1 MLCAGK
7 TGKEVRYASI
17 SLPRRGRR
25 PWHAQ
30 KLLITR
36 CGRLSTQATRLSGRR
51 GRGVFLAL
59 QLHLWT
65 VRETRHFGVGTVFR
79 PPGVRG
85 GDVDAGH
92 AAARQLSM
100 QAVWSAG
107 RADAHAAAL
116 APMVAGRFSVHGV
129 LAGRA

>member
-65 VRETRHFGVGTVFR
+65 VRETRHFGVGTVLGR
-79 PPGVRG
+79 RVYLAVMLMLVTPPQGSSACKRSGQLGV
-85 GDVDAGH
+85 
-92 AAARQLSM
+92 
-100 QAVWSAG
+100 
-107 RADAHAAAL
+107 
-116 APMVAGRFSVHGV
+116 PMRTLLRWRRWWREDFLCTAFWCR
-129 LAGRA
+129 R